1 MPSLVE
7 SSEPANRKFCFLLPA
22 YNEAASISDLVL
34 QIQEVCR
41 SNSLNFN
48 ITIVDDG
55 SNDHTPKI
63 VEQLAANDSSIQIIR
78 NSKNMGLGFS
88 IKRGL
93 KVISDNALPEDVIIT
108 MDADLTQEPK
118 YITEMSKKIDSG
130 ADLVIASRYRKGSHT
145 QGLSYHRHLL
155 SIGASLFML
164 TLFPIKNVRDYSCGF
179 RMYKSSVI
187 KRAFLIWDDDFISET
202 GFACMVEIAA
212 KLKPIAKFDEI
223 PFVLKYDEKR
233 KPSAMKILPT
243 VKAYLRVMA
252 KAKRR

>member
-1 MPSLVE
+1 MPSLVT
-7 SSEPANRKFCFLLPA
+7 SSKQTTREFYFLLPA
-22 YNEAASISDLVL
+22 YNEAASISDLIL

-41 SNSLNFN
+41 SNKFDFN
-48 ITIVDDG
+48 ITVIDDG
-55 SNDHTPKI
+55 SNDHTPTI
-63 VEQLAANDSSIQIIR
+63 VEKLAANDSSIKIIR
-78 NSKNMGLGFS
+78 NSKNMGLGYS

-93 KVISDNALPEDVIIT
+93 KVISENAVPEDVIIT
-108 MDADLTQEPK
+108 MDADLTQEPR
-118 YITEMSKKIDSG
+118 YIVEMIEKIDKG
-130 ADLVIASRYRKGSHT
+130 ADVVIASRYRNGSHT
-145 QGLSYHRHLL
+145 QGLAYHRHLL

-187 KRAFLIWDDDFISET
+187 REAFLMWENNFVSET

-212 KLKPIAKFDEI
+212 KLKPIAKFEEI

-243 VKAYLRVMA
+243 VKAYIRVMA